1 MTIDIKSLNLIRDL
15 SADLRRDEGVHRS
28 VYLDS
33 LGYETI
39 GVGRLVDSL
48 KGGRLSDVEIDFLL
62 QNDIRSCLADIQNE
76 TWYLSSETD
85 AQRRALLNMRFQ
97 LGAKGI
103 RTFTTF
109 LSLCSQKKWAQ
120 AAADLSTTTYA
131 HQTPAR
137 CARIQKLLVS

>member
-15 SADLRRDEGVHRS
+15 SADLRRDEGVQRS

-39 GVGRLVDSL
+39 GVGRLVDSM
-48 KGGRLSDVEIDFLL
+48 KGGGLSDAEIDFLL
-62 QNDIRSCLADIQNE
+62 QNDIQRCLEDIQQE
-76 TWYLSSETD
+76 PWYVTCLTD
-85 AQRRALLNMRFQ
+85 EQRRALLNMRFQ

-103 RTFTTF
+103 RSFVTF
-109 LSLCSQKKWAQ
+109 LSLCIQKKWAQ